1 MPVHSLTGAAPRARP
16 STFEEADTQASAH
29 EMMDEPSFEAF
40 YRRTAGH
47 VRAYVVRVVGNT
59 AIADDIVQEAYL
71 RLLRSLPATRDEQEL
86 RAYLFRITSNLM
98 ADDWRRHKREPLLSD
113 EHVPERGIDGPDIA
127 LRVDMIRTFERLP
140 LQQRQLLWLAYVEGV
155 KHRDIA
161 TALGLREQS
170 VRVLLHRAKRKL
182 ARLLGL

>member
-1 MPVHSLTGAAPRARP
+1 VHSLTGAAPRARP

-47 VRAYVVRVVGNT
+47 VRAYVVRVVGNPAT
-59 AIADDIVQEAYL
+59 ADDIVQEAYL

-98 ADDWRRHKREPLLSD
+98 AD
-113 EHVPERGIDGPDIA
+113 GIDGPDIA